1 MYALY
6 LHIPFC
12 RARCSY
18 CDFNTYTTLG
28 DLQGEYVAALAREIR
43 LVGDTGRAG
52 EAGRAGD
59 ERAAVDTIFFGG
71 GTPSLLTPEQVAT
84 LLAAVRDSFALAS
97 DAEIT
102 MEANPGTVDEAW
114 LAAVRALGVNR
125 LSFGVQSALPHELAL
140 LGREHDFAAAVTAL
154 SAARAAGFDNLNLDL
169 IYGLPGQSVA
179 DWQRTLDA
187 ALPLGVEHVSLYC
200 LTIEPGTPMQRWLHN
215 GTIMAPDPD
224 TAADQYEAACHALAA
239 AGYGHYEISN
249 WARPG
254 RECRHNIVYWR
265 NRPYLGLG
273 AGAHGMAGG
282 YRYQVVR
289 QPRTYIKR
297 ITNYELRITN
307 GEPRATNDEPRAAND
322 ERRGGHRPPATDLL
336 TTDLLNTD
344 LLTTD
349 LLNTDPLTIDLLNTD
364 PLNTDLLI
372 TDPLTTDPLTTGH
385 SPPATLP
392 VSPSPLPPFPLS
404 PAVAAHHRVDEAEA
418 MSDTAITQLRLLD
431 EGLDLGAFEA
441 RFGRAFDEVY
451 RDEVRQLVDW
461 GLLRVD
467 GHRLLLTEKGR
478 FLSNQ
483 VFYRFV

>member
-1 MYALY
+1 MDSYDSYALY

-18 CDFNTYTTLG
+18 CDFNTYTTIG

-43 LVGDTGRAG
+43 LVGESGRA
-52 EAGRAGD
+52 AGGRP
-59 ERAAVDTIFFGG
+59 VSVHTIFFGG
-71 GTPSLLTPEQVAT
+71 GTPSLLTPEQTAV
-84 LLAAVRDSFALAS
+84 LLSAARDSFALAP

-125 LSFGVQSALPHELAL
+125 LSFGVQSALPHELTL
-140 LGREHDFAAAVTAL
+140 LGREHDFAAAVSAL
-154 SAARAAGFDNLNLDL
+154 AAARAAGFDNLNLDL

-179 DWQRTLDA
+179 DWRRTLDA
-187 ALPLGVEHVSLYC
+187 ALPLGVEHISLYC

-254 RECRHNIVYWR
+254 RECRHNVVYWR
-265 NRPYLGLG
+265 NEPYLGLG

-307 GEPRATNDEPRAAND
+307 GERRATNDERRTTSDEAAT
-322 ERRGGHRPPATDLL
+322 GHRPL

-349 LLNTDPLTIDLLNTD
+349 
-364 PLNTDLLI
+364 
-372 TDPLTTDPLTTGH
+372 H
-385 SPPATLP
+385 SPLATLP
-392 VSPSPLPPFPLS
+392 FPLSPLPPFSPSPFPLS
-404 PAVAAHHRVDEAEA
+404 PAAAAHHAVDEAEA

-431 EGLDLGAFEA
+431 EGLDLDAFEA

-451 RDEVRQLVDW
+451 RDEVRQLERW
-461 GLLRVD
+461 ELLRRD
-467 GHRLLLTEKGR
+467 NGRLLLTEKGR